1 MGSRDKYGH
10 YVNDKGVTIKP
21 SRDSKG
27 NSHLSFYGGDVD
39 KNHDAIHININYD
52 KENGNIKRHNEDKSE
67 KSSTDIGCF
76 LTTACMRH
84 NNENF
89 DDNCYE
95 LRVLRWFRDNFVPK
109 EDIEHYYKTA
119 PYIVEGISREEK
131 QDLIYDHI
139 YDNVVDYCVEE
150 IEKGNY
156 EEAYTRYKE
165 SILSLEETFARP
177 VLEQNLVKTL
187 KTGRR

>member
-1 MGSRDKYGH
+1 MGNRDKYGH
-10 YVNDKGVTIKP
+10 YVNDEEVTIKP

-39 KNHDAIHININYD
+39 I
-52 KENGNIKRHNEDKSE
+52 
-67 KSSTDIGCF
+67 
-76 LTTACMRH
+76 
-84 NNENF
+84 
-89 DDNCYE
+89 
-95 LRVLRWFRDNFVPK
+95 
-109 EDIEHYYKTA
+109 
-119 PYIVEGISREEK
+119 
-131 QDLIYDHI
+131 
-139 YDNVVDYCVEE
+139 VDYCVEE

-165 SILSLEETFARP
+165 SILTLEETFARP